1 MFSKRMRV
9 AGAIAATV
17 TTAVLLAGCSSGTSS
32 SSGIDTANPKGTV
45 QFWTRSVLAPWA
57 KKVAADFN
65 KSQKNLTI
73 VVTSIDDNNI
83 DKKLG
88 AALRTNNVPDM
99 VALDPGDAISYIT
112 SNNLLDI
119 TKQLNA
125 NSKLKS
131 QIAGP
136 QLDQAKQNGKYY
148 GTPAFLDASILTYNT
163 ALFKRAGISGPPK
176 DLDEMLSDAKKV
188 RALGPSYYGITFGGA
203 CAGCLAFTA
212 LPNFWVDGPLIKGDD
227 LNNQKA
233 GAANNPG
240 LKATLEFYKDA
251 WDAGTAPA
259 SAQSENGTTWTQDFA
274 KGNIGMAPSGLGT
287 YVNAPANEKA
297 DFAVAPLPTYKGAI
311 STYLGGGNF
320 GITKKA
326 KNPAG
331 AWKFIQYAL
340 GASAQKILPESG
352 FAPVNTSLLND
363 AAFKAK
369 YPYVLPGLKAS
380 QNGFGLKTKYQAPI
394 LNDGAGPWLAM
405 FQKAVFDGDVDG
417 AIKTGQTG
425 IQNILSGN
433 GS

>member
-1 MFSKRMRV
+1 MFTKRMRI
-9 AGAIAATV
+9 AGAISATAA
-17 TTAVLLAGCSSGTSS
+17 AALLLAGCTSGTSTATT
-32 SSGIDTANPKGTV
+32 GIDNPHPKGTV

-57 KKVAADFN
+57 KQVAADFN
-65 KSQKNLTI
+65 KSHKGLTV

-83 DKKLG
+83 DTKLA
-88 AALRTNNVPDM
+88 AALRTNDVPDM
-99 VALDPGDAISYIT
+99 VALDPGDAISYIN
-112 SNNLLDI
+112 SGNLLDI
-119 TKQLNA
+119 TKQLDA
-125 NSKLKS
+125 VPKLKA

-136 QLDQAKQNGKYY
+136 QLGQATSNGKIY

-163 ALFKRAGISGPPK
+163 KLFAEAGISGPPK
-176 DLDEMLSDAKKV
+176 NLDEMLADAKAI
-188 RALGPSYYGITFGGA
+188 RALSPNDYGLTFGGD

-212 LPNFWVDGPLIKGDD
+212 LPNFWVKGPLILGNDF
-227 LNNQKA
+227 NNQKA

-251 WDAGTAPA
+251 WQAGAAPK
-259 SAQSENGTTWTQDFA
+259 SDQSENGTTWTQDFA

-287 YVNAPANEKA
+287 YVNAPANVKSE
-297 DFAVAPLPTYKGAI
+297 FAVAPLPTFDGGI

-331 AWKFIQYAL
+331 AWEFIKYAL
-340 GASAQKILPESG
+340 STKAQSTLPVTG
-352 FAPVNTSLLND
+352 FAPVNTALLKD

-380 QNGFGLKTKYQAPI
+380 ETAFNLKTKYQAPI
-394 LNDGAGPWLAM
+394 FNDAAGPWLAM
-405 FQKAVFDGDVDG
+405 FQKAVFQGDVDG
-417 AIKTGQTG
+417 AISAGQTG

-433 GS
+433 G